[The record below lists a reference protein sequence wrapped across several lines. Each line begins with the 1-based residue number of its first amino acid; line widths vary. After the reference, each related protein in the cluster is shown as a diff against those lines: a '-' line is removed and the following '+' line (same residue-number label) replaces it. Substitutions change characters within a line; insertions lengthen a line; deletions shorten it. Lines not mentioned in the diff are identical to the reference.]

1 MLEFT
6 SLNKGKFMKYKIYF
20 AGELFDQKHVTGNR
34 LLAQKIEELSGGM
47 YECVLPQNWEATL
60 SDIIDIRN
68 SDIKAVMRSDLVL
81 LNFDGVDLD
90 SGTVVEFM
98 VAKMLDIPVVLLRT
112 DGRRISHLAG
122 EDWNLM
128 IEGFPRC
135 IVSKH
140 QALVLYNELGLTRMQ
155 EVIAESVIAS
165 FDKVRVKESVLTSYE
180 EIWFSYLHVI
190 KMCGGGLEQTISP
203 QLLREIVLSKIQKG
217 IYPNVLTAPVYY
229 EGGAA

>member
-1 MLEFT
+1 
-6 SLNKGKFMKYKIYF
+6 MKYKVYF
-20 AGELFDQKHVTGNR
+20 AGELFDQKHVTGNYM
-34 LLAQKIEELSGGM
+34 LAEKIEKFSNGM
-47 YECVLPQNWEATL
+47 YECLLPQNWEATM

-68 SDIKAVMRSDLVL
+68 SDIKAVMRADLVM

-140 QALVLYNELGLTRMQ
+140 QALVLYNELGLVPMQ
-155 EVIAESVIAS
+155 EVIAQSVIAAL
-165 FDKVRVKESVLTSYE
+165 DKVRVKESLLSSYE
-180 EIWFSYLHVI
+180 EIWFAYLHVI
-190 KMCGGGLEQTISP
+190 KMCGGGLDQMVSP
-203 QLLREIVLSKIQKG
+203 QLLREIIASKIQKG
-217 IYPNVLTAPVYY
+217 IYPRVTSAPTFY